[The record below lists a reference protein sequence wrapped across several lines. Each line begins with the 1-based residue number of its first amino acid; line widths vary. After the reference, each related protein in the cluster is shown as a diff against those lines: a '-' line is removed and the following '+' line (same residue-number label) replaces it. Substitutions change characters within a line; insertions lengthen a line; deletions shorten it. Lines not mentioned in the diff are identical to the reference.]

1 MIEPRP
7 LRLSDRQMQLVRRAA
22 AAMPQGSRHG
32 FLQAIGKMLAGEP
45 SDAALVAAINSAM
58 DRTSLFV
65 CDSAAEGKRQCN
77 K

>member
-1 MIEPRP
+1 MIEPSP

-32 FLQAIGKMLAGEP
+32 FLQTIARMLADEP
-45 SDAALVAAINSAM
+45 SDAAVVAAINSAM
-58 DRTSLFV
+58 DRISLFV